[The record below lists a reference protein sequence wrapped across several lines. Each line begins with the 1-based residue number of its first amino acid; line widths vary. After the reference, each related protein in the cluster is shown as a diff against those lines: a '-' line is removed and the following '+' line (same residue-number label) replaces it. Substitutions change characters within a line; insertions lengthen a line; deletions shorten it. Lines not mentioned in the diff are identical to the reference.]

1 MYLIMIWKWDD
12 RSTDAED
19 HRRMDLAVGVRTAVA
34 ALLQQLIQRH
44 WQHHRL
50 FLHCVD
56 VFNNPIRHK
65 ILPAAQRQTNL
76 QNY

>member
-44 WQHHRL
+44 
-50 FLHCVD
+50 
-56 VFNNPIRHK
+56 
-65 ILPAAQRQTNL
+65 
-76 QNY
+76 